1 MTKTARTLT
10 LGAIVGALAAG
21 AVLAQTGQMNSDRT
35 PSRATLPPGHPG
47 AAQLAPPP
55 LPSTADPLV
64 SKGAYLA
71 RLGDCVA
78 CHTAPGGAPF
88 AGGLGMNTPFG
99 TIYSTN
105 ITPDKQSGI
114 GNYTFEQFTRAVQ
127 HGVRGD
133 GKRLYPAMPYPS
145 FARVTDDDMRALFAY
160 FQRGVPA
167 VNQANHENALPW
179 PFSMRSVVMGW
190 NMLFYRDRPATQDA
204 SRPAAWNRGAYLVE
218 GLGHCGACHTP
229 HGMFGQ
235 EKADGFED
243 RQYLGGF
250 TLDNWH
256 APSLRGE
263 AGQGLGQWSA
273 QDIAQYLRTGRA
285 PHSVA
290 FGAMTDVINNSTQHL
305 NEGDALAIA
314 EFLKSFSPAQAGQ
327 GTAQAVAA
335 NEPNALR
342 SGRIESPGAKVY
354 LNSCNAC
361 HRSDGTGAMR
371 TFPPLRGNSA
381 VVAQDPTS
389 LIRLVL
395 EGSRMPS
402 TVAAPA
408 PLAMPDF
415 GWRLSDQQIADVLS
429 YVRSRWGNQSAAVTP
444 AQVAEVR
451 KALAQ
456 ADNTA
461 GK

>member
-1 MTKTARTLT
+1 MTQIPRFLMLAAVA
-10 LGAIVGALAAG
+10 GVLAAG

-35 PSRATLPPGHPG
+35 PGRATLPPGHPG
-47 AAQLAPPP
+47 AAQVAPLP

-64 SKGAYLA
+64 HQGAYLA
-71 RLGDCVA
+71 RVGDCVA

-105 ITPDKQSGI
+105 ITPHRQTGI
-114 GNYTFEQFTRAVQ
+114 GAYSFEQFARAVQ
-127 HGVRGD
+127 HGVRAD
-133 GKRLYPAMPYPS
+133 GQRLYPAMPYPS
-145 FARVTDDDMRALFAY
+145 FARVSEDDMRALYAY

-167 VNQANHENALPW
+167 VDQTNRHNALPW
-179 PFSMRSVVMGW
+179 PFSMRWVVMGW
-190 NMLFYRDRPATQDA
+190 NMLFYRDGPATQDA
-204 SRPAAWNRGAYLVE
+204 ERPASWNRGAYLVE

-229 HGMFGQ
+229 HGVFGQ
-235 EKADGFED
+235 EKADGFDD

-314 EFLKSFSPAQAGQ
+314 EFLKSFSPAAATPA
-327 GTAQAVAA
+327 TAQAAA
-335 NEPNALR
+335 SHEPNTLR
-342 SGRIESPGAKVY
+342 AGRIDSAGAQVY
-354 LNSCNAC
+354 LNNCNAC
-361 HRSDGTGAMR
+361 HRSDGSGAMR
-371 TFPPLRGNSA
+371 AFPPLRGNSA

-402 TVAAPA
+402 TAAAPA

-415 GWRLSDQQIADVLS
+415 GWRLSDSQIADVLT
-429 YVRSRWGNQSAAVTP
+429 YVRGRWGNQSSAVTT
-444 AQVAEVR
+444 AQVADVR
-451 KALAQ
+451 KALAK
-456 ADNTA
+456 ASA
-461 GK
+461 R